1 MFEWHTALSAG
12 AAVLVLAVAT
22 WGVSLA
28 KGDVSIVDSLWSVLI
43 STAAC
48 AYVAAYSQP
57 GARTPW
63 VLALLAVWALRLCV
77 YITARNWGE
86 PEDHRYQEIRKRNQ
100 PNFGFKSLY
109 LIFLLQGTLAWIVAL
124 PLMAAVGSTRPLA
137 ALDIAGIALVLF
149 GTAFE
154 AVGDWQLA
162 AFKRAAGNHGKVMDR
177 GLWRYTRHPNYF
189 GEFCAWWGFYLIAL
203 GAGGWWSIL
212 SPAFMTFT
220 LLKVSG
226 VALLE
231 KSLTE
236 RRPAYRDY
244 IARTNAFFPGPPRP
258 PAAGGKA

>member
-162 AFKRAAGNHGKVMDR
+162 AFKRAAGNRGKVMDQ

-189 GEFCAWWGFYLIAL
+189 GECCLWWGAWLLAAAAGAWWTVA
-203 GAGGWWSIL
+203 
-212 SPAFMTFT
+212 SPLLMTW
-220 LLKVSG
+220 LLLRVSG
-226 VALLE
+226 VSLLE
-231 KSLTE
+231 RDIGE
-236 RRPAYRDY
+236 RRPGYADY
-244 IARTNAFFPGPPRP
+244 VRRTNAFVPGRPRP
-258 PAAGGKA
+258 